1 MVEKSS
7 VEKGG
12 KTVEEAVQAAL
23 KELGATR
30 EEVVIEVLR
39 EGSRGVL
46 GIGAETALVRVSR
59 RAPPNM
65 LSTGGESARQSIPA
79 SDEEIAEIGH
89 EVLSQLLEIIGI
101 RARIETSLG
110 EVAAITGGSRT
121 VIFNITGENLG
132 FLIGRRGET
141 LRDLQFIT
149 RLIVSRRAQRWPDI
163 VVDVEHYK
171 ARREQ
176 ALIELAKRMADRVQT
191 SRQPLALEPMPPH
204 ERRIIHLALRDHPS
218 VTTES
223 TGEGEKRKVVILP
236 KR

>member
-1 MVEKSS
+1 MET
-7 VEKGG
+7 GG
-12 KTVEEAVQAAL
+12 RTVEEAIQAAL
-23 KELGATR
+23 KELGATQD
-30 EEVVIEVLR
+30 EVVIEVLR

-46 GIGAETALVRVSR
+46 GIGAETALVRVTR
-59 RAPPNM
+59 RASLNVLPA
-65 LSTGGESARQSIPA
+65 GGEKPGQTVPA
-79 SDEEIAEIGH
+79 SDEEIAAMGQ
-89 EVLSQLLEIIGI
+89 EVLSRLLDAIGV
-101 RARIETSLG
+101 RARIETTLG
-110 EVAAITGGSRT
+110 EVTPAAGGSRT
-121 VIFNITGENLG
+121 IIFNVTGENLG
-132 FLIGRRGET
+132 ILIGRRGET

-149 RLIVSRRAQRWPDI
+149 RLILSRRAQRWPDI

-176 ALIELAKRMADRVQT
+176 ALTELAKRMAARVQT